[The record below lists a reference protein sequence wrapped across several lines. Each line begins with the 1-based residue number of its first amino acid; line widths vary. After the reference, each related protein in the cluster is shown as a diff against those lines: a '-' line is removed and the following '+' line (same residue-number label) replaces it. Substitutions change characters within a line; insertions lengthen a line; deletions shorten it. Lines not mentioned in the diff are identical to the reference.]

1 MNYTLL
7 NSIIVVYVGLL
18 AYLGYL
24 GYKHTNSTKDY
35 LVGGGEINPFI
46 MALSYGAAFIS
57 TSAIIGFGGAAGA
70 FGMGLLWLTFFTI
83 FVGIFIAFVFF
94 GKRTRQMGQNLEA
107 STFPELLG
115 RRYDSNII
123 RAFSS
128 IIIFVFMPLY
138 AGAVLIGAA
147 RFLETGL
154 GMNYIVALVVF
165 TVIISI
171 YVTTGGIKGVMYAD
185 AFQGSIMFFGMAFL
199 LIFTYRQLGGF
210 TNAHVLLS
218 EMTHLVPAKLQAMG
232 HQGWTNMPKFGSAL
246 WWVVISTLVLGVG
259 IGTLA
264 QPQLAVKFMTV
275 KSNKSLNRA
284 TLVGGV
290 FIFSMTGVAF
300 VVGAL
305 SNAYFFKTFGKTA
318 LSMVQGNFDKVIPL
332 YIKTCMPEWFAYIF
346 MLTLLAAAIS
356 TLSSLFHVMGASL
369 GKDLYESLLP
379 QNNSNSKKHSLL
391 LIRAGII
398 LGILLSLFLGYILPI
413 SIIARATAMFFGIT
427 AATFLPMFML
437 GLYWKGVTKTG
448 AVAGMFTGVIGSVFW
463 LVFIHKK
470 EAVALGIS
478 QTIFGKPFLIDT
490 FPWMVVDPIMV
501 AFPLAFIVTVIASI
515 LTSDIKTS
523 HLNKCF
529 EGIG

>member
-7 NSIIVVYVGLL
+7 NSIIVVYVGLI

-24 GYKHTNSTKDY
+24 GYKHTNSAKDY

-94 GKRTRQMGQNLEA
+94 GKRTRQMGQNLKA

-115 RRYDSNII
+115 KRYNSKTI

-128 IIIFVFMPLY
+128 LVIFVFMPLY

-154 GMNYIVALVVF
+154 GMNYMAALVLF
-165 TVIISI
+165 TVIIAV

-210 TNAHVLLS
+210 TNAHVLLT
-218 EMTHLVPAKLQAMG
+218 EMSHLVPAKLQAMG
-232 HQGWTNMPKFGSAL
+232 HQGWTSMPKFGSAL

-305 SNAYFFKTFGKTA
+305 SNAYFFQTFGKTA
-318 LSMVQGNFDKVIPL
+318 LAMAKGNFDKIIPL

-369 GKDLYESLLP
+369 GKDLYESLM
-379 QNNSNSKKHSLL
+379 SKKDNNAGKQSLL
-391 LIRAGII
+391 LIRTGIV
-398 LGILLSLFLGYILPI
+398 LGILLSLFLGYVLPI

-437 GLYWKGVTKTG
+437 GLYWKGVTKAG
-448 AVAGMFTGVIGSVFW
+448 AVAGMFTGVIGSILW
-463 LVFIHKK
+463 LVFVHQK
-470 EAVALGIS
+470 EAVALGMS
-478 QTIFGKPFLIDT
+478 QAIFGKPFLIET

-501 AFPLAFIVTVIASI
+501 AFPLAFIVTVIASL
-515 LTSDIKTS
+515 LTSNIKTP